1 MNDYRRIAQENHEEA
16 GVYTSR
22 SVNRH
27 GLTVGQ
33 RREKKIHNRV
43 AKRKERDR
51 SFQDQDE

>member
-1 MNDYRRIAQENHEEA
+1 MNDYRKIAQENYEEA
-16 GVYTSR
+16 GLYTSR

-43 AKRKERDR
+43 AKRKERDFA
-51 SFQDQDE
+51 FQDQDE